1 MELYSGT
8 DVIAHYTINVERRQ
22 EKKNLIRY
30 SFLSTN
36 RTIFNNARVNGN
48 INEQNQWA
56 TSMHKSTQL
65 S

>member
-36 RTIFNNARVNGN
+36 RTI
-48 INEQNQWA
+48 
-56 TSMHKSTQL
+56 
-65 S
+65 